1 MSKSFSLT
9 QWSSGYCPDVIR
21 TKLKSE
27 SRNVGEGY
35 SGVKAPFTLT
45 TYEPTSK
52 GFGEFSLSQA
62 QKDGKWTMLFF
73 YPADYTFV

>member
-1 MSKSFSLT
+1 M
-9 QWSSGYCPDVIR
+9 
-21 TKLKSE
+21 SE
-27 SRNVGEGY
+27 STTLQVGQ
-35 SGVKAPFTLT
+35 VVPDFTLT
-45 TYEPTSK
+45 TYEPSTK